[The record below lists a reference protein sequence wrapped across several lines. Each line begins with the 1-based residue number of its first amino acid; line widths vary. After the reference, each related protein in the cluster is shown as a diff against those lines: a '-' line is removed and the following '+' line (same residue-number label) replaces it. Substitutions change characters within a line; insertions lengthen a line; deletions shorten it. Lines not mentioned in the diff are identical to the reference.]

1 MQWSE
6 LSRHRCVFTVA
17 FTNGVTKT
25 LSTAQVTCLCIYPS
39 QIQGKPSFVFHRKT
53 VLTAALISSVFIDVL

>member
-6 LSRHRCVFTVA
+6 LSGHHCVSTVS

-25 LSTAQVTCLCIYPS
+25 LSSAQMTCLCIYPS
-39 QIQGKPSFVFHRKT
+39 QIQITLSFVFHRKT
-53 VLTAALISSVFIDVL
+53 ILTAALISSASIDVL